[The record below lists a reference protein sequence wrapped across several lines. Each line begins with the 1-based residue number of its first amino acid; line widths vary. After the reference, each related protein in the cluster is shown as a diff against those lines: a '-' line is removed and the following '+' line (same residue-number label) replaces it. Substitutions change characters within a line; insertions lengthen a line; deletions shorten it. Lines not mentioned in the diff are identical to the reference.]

1 MSRLI
6 LYSVL
11 LFATHVAVA
20 AEKDPPKPMP
30 AEEVARKMQL
40 PPGFKVTVF
49 AAEPDVVQ
57 PMAMTFDD
65 RGRLWVVECLSY
77 PDWIAPGGK
86 IVRDNKFVVPQDPN
100 RAKGHDRITIF
111 EDTDGDGKHDK
122 RTVFYDKGVNFTGI
136 EYGFGGV
143 FVTAPPYLLFIPD
156 KNRDDKPD
164 GPPQIL
170 LEGWDLK
177 AKHNAVNC
185 LTWGP
190 DGWLYGCNGILSNSE
205 VRVVTPTSRAR
216 QEADKS
222 KRKRAA
228 NPLPDG
234 RGSSKR
240 TKMNCGVWRYHPTRR
255 VFEVVAH
262 GTTNPW
268 GLDFN
273 ADGEMFITNCVIK
286 HVFHV
291 IPGGH
296 YKRMF
301 GQDITPNVYGLMPSC
316 ADHIHW
322 GGGKWTSSRGGTGI
336 HDKPGGGHAHAG
348 CMIYLGDNWPAKYRG
363 NLFTCNIHGRRV
375 NMDVLSRRGSGYVA
389 THGPDFLK
397 VPDPWFRGL
406 QLKYG
411 PDGGVYLTDWSDTGE
426 CHDYNDIHRENGRI
440 YKITYGDVKP
450 WRGDIAKSSNWDLLA
465 HLSHPNH
472 WQRRH
477 ALRLYQERL
486 FNGIPFEGLRTFPIY
501 ASSSMY
507 HLWSDHIGGSAKR
520 RYRFKNPKDEKLA
533 KEISKLVA
541 ANQRNN
547 SILHGIEK
555 EPESERA
562 WLIRLHLFEKK
573 ASPKLIEE
581 LVQLANKDKSPI
593 VRLALASG
601 LQRLPVKDRWG
612 IAEALVAHAEDAKD
626 ANIPLM
632 IWYGIEP
639 AVSADRTRAIALL
652 KKTKIPLLR
661 QYIVRRLAET
671 AK

>member
-1 MSRLI
+1 MQRIPAVVL
-6 LYSVL
+6 VL
-11 LFATHVAVA
+11 LSFAQPLAA

-40 PPGFKVTVF
+40 PPGFKATVF

-77 PDWIAPGGK
+77 PDWISPDGK
-86 IVRDNKFVVPQDPN
+86 IVRDNKFIVPKDKS
-100 RAKGHDRITIF
+100 RLKGRDRITIF
-111 EDTDGDGKHDK
+111 EDVDGDGKHDK

-170 LEGWDLK
+170 LDGWDLK
-177 AKHNAVNC
+177 AKHNAVNG

-190 DGWLYGCNGILSNSE
+190 DGWLYGCNGILSNSS
-205 VRVVTPTSRAR
+205 VGKPGTPEKDRA
-216 QEADKS
+216 
-222 KRKRAA
+222 
-228 NPLPDG
+228 
-234 RGSSKR
+234 
-240 TKMNCGVWRYHPTRR
+240 KMNCGVWRYHPTRR

-291 IPGGH
+291 IPGAH
-296 YKRMF
+296 YVRMF

-363 NLFTCNIHGRRV
+363 KLFTCNIHGRRV
-375 NMDVLSRRGSGYVA
+375 NMDVLSRHGSGYVA
-389 THGPDFLK
+389 SHGDDFLK

-406 QLKYG
+406 ELKYG

-426 CHDYNDIHRENGRI
+426 CHDYNEIHRENGRI
-440 YKITYGDVKP
+440 YKITYGDVKL
-450 WRGDIAKSSNWDLLA
+450 WRGDLAKASSDRLEEIAVHNNYWIRRRARRVLRERHPKKAFSFGQNKSREDFELA
-465 HLSHPNH
+465 HT
-472 WQRRH
+472 
-477 ALRLYQERL
+477 LRTV
-486 FNGIPFEGLRTFPIY
+486 FEGDGYSNEKVRSVVNHVLRTT
-501 ASSSMY
+501 
-507 HLWSDHIGGSAKR
+507 
-520 RYRFKNPKDEKLA
+520 
-533 KEISKLVA
+533 
-541 ANQRNN
+541 
-547 SILHGIEK
+547 
-555 EPESERA
+555 
-562 WLIRLHLFEKK
+562 
-573 ASPKLIEE
+573 
-581 LVQLANKDKSPI
+581 KSPV

-612 IAEALVAHAEDAKD
+612 IAEALVAHGEDAKD

-639 AVSADRTRAIALL
+639 AVSADRARALALL